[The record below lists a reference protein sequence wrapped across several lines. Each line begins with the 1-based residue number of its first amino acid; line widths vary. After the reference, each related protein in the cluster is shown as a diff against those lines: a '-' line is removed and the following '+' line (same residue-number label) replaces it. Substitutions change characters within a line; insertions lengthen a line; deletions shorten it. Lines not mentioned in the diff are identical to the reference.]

1 MRPINLNNG
10 LPVIT
15 RKKYLPAGLRWSISV
30 LKVATRRKTTRVY
43 REDPVAHEDVLYV
56 LEAMRQ
62 SPSGSNTQPW
72 RVVLVD
78 DLEGKRRVRGAS
90 EKGEKNFYESIS
102 PERKVWYNSK
112 GLSPSK
118 PLLTEAPVLLVVLG
132 DTNAPN
138 YKPSVW
144 VSIGYAILAAEER
157 GLSTVTYTPSDPV
170 LVTEAVGAP
179 EGFIVES
186 VIPLGYSGDSKEK
199 ETRKLV
205 REFTYKNEWGN
216 PLD

>member
-1 MRPINLNNG
+1 M
-10 LPVIT
+10 
-15 RKKYLPAGLRWSISV
+15 SV
-30 LKVATRRKTTRVY
+30 LDFATNRRTTRVY
-43 REDPVAHEDVLYV
+43 SGDSVDPEDIRYILDTI
-56 LEAMRQ
+56 RQ

-72 RVVLVD
+72 RIVLVED
-78 DLEGKRRVRGAS
+78 MESKKRVRESA
-90 EKGEKNFYESIS
+90 EKGEQNFYDSIS
-102 PERKVWYNSK
+102 PERKVWYDSK

-118 PLLTEAPVLLVVLG
+118 PLLTEAPALLVVLG

-144 VSIGYAILAAEER
+144 VSIGYAILAAEEK

-186 VIPLGYSGDSKEK
+186 VIPLGYSADKKPKE
-199 ETRKLV
+199 ERKTAE
-205 REFTYKNEWGN
+205 EFTYRNQWGN

>member
-1 MRPINLNNG
+1 M
-10 LPVIT
+10 
-15 RKKYLPAGLRWSISV
+15 SI
-30 LKVATRRKTTRVY
+30 LDVATNRKTTRVY
-43 REDPVAHEDVLYV
+43 KTDPIDKEDVLYV
-56 LEAMRQ
+56 LETIRQ

-78 DLEGKRRVRGAS
+78 EMEDKKRVRVAA
-90 EKGEKNFYESIS
+90 ETGEKNFYESIS
-102 PERKVWYNSK
+102 PERKVWYDSK

-118 PLLTEAPVLLVVLG
+118 PLLTDAPVLMVVLG

-144 VSIGYAILAAEER
+144 VSIGYAILAAEEI

-170 LVTEAVGAP
+170 LVTDAVGTP
-179 EGFIVES
+179 EGYIVEA
-186 VIPLGYSGDSKEK
+186 VIPLGYSDDSKEK
-199 ETRKLV
+199 ETRKPVL
-205 REFTYKNEWGN
+205 EFTFRNKWGT